1 MKTWLHRNP
10 ITALGA
16 VILLVGFGS
25 KFTSG
30 DFQQEQ
36 VMSAQLTAQRRTDE
50 TFNRQLEIAQES
62 RQQREEIAN
71 DRYQGCNVVVST
83 QNTRLLTGI
92 DIGRPVA
99 DGSRSGAFL
108 ANGIEVCDQHG
119 LTAVIRNGIAAD
131 PVVTTNR
138 QVINAALARFGYDG
152 SAHSKLKYSA
162 PKQ

>member
-10 ITALGA
+10 ITAAGA

-25 KFTSG
+25 KFASG

-36 VMSAQLTAQRRTDE
+36 GISAQLTAQRRSDE

-71 DRYQGCNVVVST
+71 DRYQGCNVVVSA

-92 DIGRPVA
+92 DLGKPVA
-99 DGSRSGAFL
+99 DGSRPGAFL
-108 ANGIEVCDQHG
+108 ADGIEVCDQHG
-119 LTAVIRNGIAAD
+119 LTAVIKNGVASEPA
-131 PVVTTNR
+131 VTANR
-138 QVINAALARFGYDG
+138 QIINAALERFGYDG
-152 SAHSKLKYSA
+152 SDRSKLKYSA

>member
-10 ITALGA
+10 ITAVGA

-92 DIGRPVA
+92 DIGKPVA
-99 DGSRSGAFL
+99 DGSRPGAFL
-108 ANGIEVCDQHG
+108 ADGIEVCDQHG

-131 PVVTTNR
+131 PVVTSNR

-152 SAHSKLKYSA
+152 TTQSKLKYSA

>member
-92 DIGRPVA
+92 DIGKPVA
-99 DGSRSGAFL
+99 DGSRPGAFL
-108 ANGIEVCDQHG
+108 ADGIEVCDQHG
-119 LTAVIRNGIAAD
+119 LTAVIRNGVAAD

-138 QVINAALARFGYDG
+138 QAINAALARFGYDG
-152 SAHSKLKYSA
+152 TTQSKLKYSA